1 MSTAIGDLANAA
13 ATINT
18 SNDGVVIV
26 EYISGKVGGAT
37 LDTTDWASDTIPAGH
52 VIIQETATGNLKP
65 FPVSGANYGALPA
78 GHTISAFVIV
88 ATILTKKPFVGLM
101 DRGTV
106 NPTAQTY
113 VITSVLTAVKTAQP
127 LIIYRAD

>member
-1 MSTAIGDLANAA
+1 MSTAIGNLANTAS
-13 ATINT
+13 TLNT
-18 SNDGVVIV
+18 SNDGIVIV

-52 VIIQETATGNLKP
+52 VVIQETSSGNYKP
-65 FPVSGANYGALPA
+65 FPISGANYGALPA
-78 GHTISAFVIV
+78 GHTISPFVTV
-88 ATILTKKPFVGLM
+88 ATVLTAKPFVGLM

-106 NPTAQTY
+106 NPNAQTY